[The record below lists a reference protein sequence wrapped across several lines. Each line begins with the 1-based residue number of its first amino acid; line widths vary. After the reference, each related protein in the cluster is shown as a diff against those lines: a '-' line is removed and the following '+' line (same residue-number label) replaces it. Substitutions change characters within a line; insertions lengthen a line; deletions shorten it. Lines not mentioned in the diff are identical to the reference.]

1 MNLKSIHNIY
11 FIGIGGIGMSA
22 LARYFVII
30 GKKVSGYDKIP
41 SRTTDSLIDLGVS
54 IQFEANSSMINK
66 MFTDP
71 LKTMVVFTPAISQ
84 DNSLLNY
91 FKSNSF
97 QVFKRSEV
105 LGLVTKNTQCLA
117 IAGTHGKTTTT
128 SILAHLLYQNNKK
141 VTAFIG
147 GISENY

>member
-1 MNLKSIHNIY
+1 LFLHQR
-11 FIGIGGIGMSA
+11 F
-22 LARYFVII
+22 
-30 GKKVSGYDKIP
+30 P
-41 SRTTDSLIDLGVS
+41 
-54 IQFEANSSMINK
+54 
-66 MFTDP
+66 
-71 LKTMVVFTPAISQ
+71 Q

-117 IAGTHGKTTTT
+117 VAGTHGKTTTT

-147 GISENY
+147 GISENYQSNLYTEVLKFPLLKLMSLIDLF